1 MAPDP
6 WSFIDNPPSQDSRLP
21 PELLI
26 RIFEYLAIH
35 SSPTILLQICRRW
48 AGIASSISSL
58 WSRIDLST
66 PPAPLLQ
73 RCVNR
78 PIEVILPP
86 SLVTPTSN
94 QLKAAKEVLRLH
106 SDRICKLVLDLPAGH
121 LRAIEPE
128 VSGVFPILADVSI
141 SVRHD
146 RYGSLDIIDFP
157 EWKPV
162 ATLPSPVR
170 YLRLLLVNTP
180 WIPGRFH
187 NLVEFFLHDQWYSN
201 LDPTIEVF
209 LRILESSPQLTVLS
223 VANAGPR
230 LPLDTTAL
238 PPATCV
244 VHLRNLQLLYLEQ
257 EDACDI
263 GWILIHLKI
272 PALQM

>member
-1 MAPDP
+1 MASDP
-6 WSFIDNPPSQDSRLP
+6 WSFIDNSPSQDSRLP

-73 RCVNR
+73 RCVNL

-146 RYGSLDIIDFP
+146 R
-157 EWKPV
+157 
-162 ATLPSPVR
+162 
-170 YLRLLLVNTP
+170 
-180 WIPGRFH
+180 
-187 NLVEFFLHDQWYSN
+187 
-201 LDPTIEVF
+201 
-209 LRILESSPQLTVLS
+209 
-223 VANAGPR
+223 
-230 LPLDTTAL
+230 
-238 PPATCV
+238 
-244 VHLRNLQLLYLEQ
+244 
-257 EDACDI
+257 
-263 GWILIHLKI
+263 
-272 PALQM
+272 